1 MDLARYLE
9 EMKKLV
15 DGALDRLLPSA
26 ADPPAALH
34 EAMRYSV
41 FAGGKRLRPVL
52 CIAAAEALGADPS
65 PFLPAACALE
75 LVHTYSLIHDDL
87 PAMDDDDL
95 RRGRPT
101 SHRVFGEALA
111 ILAGDA
117 LLTLAFGAI
126 AGMEA
131 APPAVRTALVAE
143 LAAGSGP
150 AGMVGGQVLDLAAEG
165 RGISASALEEI
176 HARKTAA
183 LIEASVSFGALLGGA
198 GAAQEEAL
206 RTYGHSLGMAFQVTD
221 DILDATGNEEKM
233 GKRTRQDDAARKATY
248 PALYGVEESRR
259 IATGYVEA
267 ALAAL
272 RGFDERARPLRE
284 IARSLLGREN

>member
-9 EMKKLV
+9 ERKKPV
-15 DGALDRLLPSA
+15 EGALDRLLPSPA
-26 ADPPAALH
+26 VPPAALH

-41 FAGGKRLRPVL
+41 FAGGKRLRPIL

-117 LLTLAFGAI
+117 LLTLAFGVI

-131 APPAVRTALVAE
+131 AAPAVRTALVAE

-150 AGMVGGQVLDLAAEG
+150 AGMAGGQALDLAAEG
-165 RGISASALEEI
+165 SAVSAGALEEI

-183 LIEASVSFGALLGGA
+183 LIETSVSFGALLGGA
-198 GAAQEEAL
+198 SAAQEEAL
-206 RTYGHSLGMAFQVTD
+206 RTYGRSLGMAFQVTD
-221 DILDATGNEEKM
+221 DILDATGDREKM
-233 GKRTRQDDAARKATY
+233 GKNTRRDDAARKATY

-259 IATGYVEA
+259 IAGGYVEA
-267 ALAAL
+267 ALGAL
-272 RGFDERARPLRE
+272 RGFDKRALPLRE
-284 IARSLLGREN
+284 IARSLLNREK

>member
-1 MDLARYLE
+1 MDLARYIE
-9 EMKKLV
+9 ERKKLV

-52 CIAAAEALGADPS
+52 CIAAAEALGTDPL
-65 PFLPAACALE
+65 PFLPAVCALE
-75 LVHTYSLIHDDL
+75 FVHTYSLIHDDL

-131 APPAVRTALVAE
+131 PPPAVRTALVAE
-143 LAAGSGP
+143 LAAGSGS

-165 RGISASALEEI
+165 REISAGALEEI

-183 LIEASVSFGALLGGA
+183 MIEASVSFGALLGGA

-206 RTYGHSLGMAFQVTD
+206 RTYGRSLGMAFQVTD

-259 IATGYVEA
+259 IAAGYVESA
-267 ALAAL
+267 MAAL